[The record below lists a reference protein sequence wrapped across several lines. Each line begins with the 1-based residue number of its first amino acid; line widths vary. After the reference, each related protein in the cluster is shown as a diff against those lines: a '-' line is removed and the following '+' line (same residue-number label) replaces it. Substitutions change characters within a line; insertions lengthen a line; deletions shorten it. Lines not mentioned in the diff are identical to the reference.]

1 MLRKLLTAGMLLCA
15 SLSMSANAGLM
26 TGINGSFDI
35 FGLGQTTLNAAG
47 EVTNV
52 DFSLN
57 AAGLTPFV
65 VSGDYAGYFTS
76 NSVLSIK
83 SPLVLSSIVGV
94 DLWTVEGFTFTGT
107 SIRENTT
114 TGTST
119 GLYIIGN
126 VSHADFITTETQWFF
141 STQGLSING
150 TTLKSFSSTITS
162 PAPSVVPEPGTLAL
176 FGLGL
181 LFCGL
186 RRNKKEF

>member
-1 MLRKLLTAGMLLCA
+1 MLKKLLTAGILLCV
-15 SLSMSANAGLM
+15 SLSMSANAALM
-26 TGINGSFDI
+26 GINGSFDV
-35 FGLGQTTLNAAG
+35 FGLGETTLNAAG
-47 EVTNV
+47 EVTDV
-52 DFSLN
+52 DFSFNSFDLR
-57 AAGLTPFV
+57 PQII
-65 VSGDYAGYFTS
+65 SGDYQGYFDN
-76 NSVLSIK
+76 NSIFSVK
-83 SPLVLSSIVGV
+83 NPLVLSNIVGV

-107 SIRENTT
+107 SIRENKT

-162 PAPSVVPEPGTLAL
+162 PAPSVVSEPGTLAL
-176 FGLGL
+176 FGLSF

-186 RRNKKEF
+186 RRNKK